1 MKIISIGDLVLDY
14 YYLNDKLIGVNGGMS
29 SHNIILNLKHLGH
42 NVSVSG
48 VCGDDAAGMLAI
60 KSLSDEKIDVS
71 HIKQLN
77 GIETRKFHVSY
88 YEEGESFKFK
98 SKKRCPYCNKK
109 SWYNESLIDINV
121 IINILLSDD
130 IVVIDNLNN
139 SNIQLL
145 SKIDN
150 KVMLDLGQY
159 FEFEELSDDEVKEKL
174 NYNFELVN
182 LNERVSKYFVNR
194 FKLNNITEIIKA
206 KLIIITKGKKGA
218 TFYYNNTINNLDL
231 KKIGKETDPTGAG
244 DAFFSMFISE
254 YIKNNYN
261 LTDDFI
267 VNSFNKANK
276 LVLKVV
282 SKIGARS
289 HLQNSYKIKKTNSCT
304 CESFDVSIRKQIKR
318 VNVNVNNLERRIINS
333 ISDDIYKKIENIGFE
348 NNKNI
353 IITGTGGSYASSVFV
368 SKVLN
373 NLYKLNSY
381 ALYPRDILYRN
392 NEAIDKVI
400 LLSYSGTTE
409 DLITSTKN
417 IDNSKKIIITKGEV
431 KKVTDKT
438 LVSKE
443 NIISYRT
450 TNNKGKERGFLAF
463 EGVMVPSSL
472 FLKLYFSKT
481 NINNNIEKFIKN
493 QINYWNDYFDMMF
506 KENKKIFK
514 EKLIKGNIINLFHG
528 DYSNSAAYDIES
540 KIIESGY
547 FNILLHEKKNFSH
560 GRFINYEHLSYKI
573 NIILLQNSIS
583 KYEEVLLDYLK
594 DDFSITLRSNFD
606 GILAEYD
613 LLLASQYFT
622 YYLSKFIDVDLS
634 KPSYSEEAMKV
645 YFYKGEL

>member
-1 MKIISIGDLVLDY
+1 MKVISVGDLVLDY

-29 SHNIILNLKHLGH
+29 SHNIILNLKYLGLD
-42 NVSVSG
+42 VSVSG
-48 VCGDDAAGMLAI
+48 VCGDDSAGMLAI
-60 KSLSDEKIDVS
+60 KSLSDEKIDTS

-77 GIETRKFHVSY
+77 EIETRKFHVSY

-109 SWYNESLIDINV
+109 SWYNESLIDV
-121 IINILLSDD
+121 SEIINSLLSDD

-139 SNIQLL
+139 SNSQLL

-159 FEFEELSDDEVKEKL
+159 FEYEELTDDEVKEKL

-182 LNERVSKYFVNR
+182 LNERVLKYLLNR
-194 FKLNNITEIIKA
+194 LKLNNITEIIKA
-206 KLIIITKGKKGA
+206 KLIIVTKGKKGA
-218 TFYYNNTINNLDL
+218 TFYYNDTINNFDL

-267 VNSFNKANK
+267 ANTFNKANK
-276 LVLKVV
+276 LVLKVI

-289 HLQNSYKIKKTNSCT
+289 HLQNSYKTKKTNSCT
-304 CESFDVSIRKQIKR
+304 CESFNVSIRKKIKR
-318 VNVNVNNLERRIINS
+318 VNVNVNNLEKRIINS
-333 ISDDIYKKIENIGFE
+333 ISDDVYKKIENIDFQS
-348 NNKNI
+348 NKNI

-373 NLYKLNSY
+373 NLYKVNSY
-381 ALYPRDILYRN
+381 ALYPRDVLYRN
-392 NEAIDKVI
+392 NESIDKVI
-400 LLSYSGTTE
+400 LLSYSGTTA

-431 KKVTDKT
+431 KKVVDKT
-438 LVSKE
+438 LVPKE

-450 TNNKGKERGFLAF
+450 ANNKGKERGFLAF
-463 EGVMVPSSL
+463 EGVMAPSSL

-481 NINNNIEKFIKN
+481 SNNNIESFIKN
-493 QINYWNDYFDMMF
+493 QINYWNDYFDRIF

-514 EKLIKGNIINLFHG
+514 EKLIKDNFINLFHG

-560 GRFINYEHLSYKI
+560 GRFINYEHLSTKI

-594 DDFSITLRSNFD
+594 DDFNITLRSNYD